1 MSGVAHL
8 LLKSVSEE
16 RRKYGERG
24 ETFLQEQKSPKKNPK
39 KNPVWSFFS
48 SVRLTIALLILIALA
63 AVVGTVVPQQEAAGE
78 SLQRL
83 PPVLAG
89 IVRALQVTDLYRSP
103 WFLLLMALLTVN
115 LVVCS
120 LNRLPVSLR
129 RCRSSPEPDRPGL
142 YEDLP
147 PDRVLEAEG
156 SVEDEAGRMER
167 ALQKSLGA
175 VERKQADRT
184 IWLSAQRGAWSHF
197 GVYVIHAGVLVI
209 ILGAVVGSLLGF
221 EGHVNIP
228 EGGSADTIELRGG
241 KGEMKLGFDVRCD
254 DFNVEFYD
262 SGMPRL
268 YRSDLSFLKNGDLR
282 ARGVLMVNHPLEFEG
297 IRFYQSTYGAVPGEV
312 VLTIT
317 GKGQRVEKRAR
328 QGERFAID
336 GGKARVEI
344 LRVEGNLM
352 RMGPAVKIGITAGD
366 KALAFWVF
374 KFIEAIE
381 QQNPGI
387 TRQVPQFNAGLYSP
401 YLFALE
407 GIETSFYTGL
417 KVSRDPGVPIV
428 GAGAFLLVAG
438 FLLTFFSSHR
448 QVFVRVDRR
457 HGRVRIA
464 VAGRCNRDAVKLDR
478 EIGRIIRLYRG
489 ETA

>member
-1 MSGVAHL
+1 M
-8 LLKSVSEE
+8 
-16 RRKYGERG
+16 
-24 ETFLQEQKSPKKNPK
+24 QENKKPS

-63 AVVGTVVPQQEAAGE
+63 AVVGTVVPQQEAASE
-78 SLQRL
+78 SLQKL
-83 PPVLAG
+83 PPALAG
-89 IVRALQVTDLYRSP
+89 IVKALQVTDLYRSP
-103 WFLLLMALLTVN
+103 WFLLLMGLLTAN

-129 RCRSSPEPDRPGL
+129 LYRRRPEPDRPGL

-147 PDRVLEAEG
+147 PDRVLEAAG
-156 SVEDEAGRMER
+156 GVEDEAGRMEQVLKR
-167 ALQKSLGA
+167 SLGA
-175 VERKQADRT
+175 VERKQADQT
-184 IWLSAQRGAWSHF
+184 IWLSAQRGAWSYF

-221 EGHVNIP
+221 DGHVNIP

-241 KGEMKLGFDVRCD
+241 KGTMKLGFDVRCD

-262 SGMPRL
+262 SGMPKL
-268 YRSDLSFLKNGDLR
+268 YRSDLSFLKNGDIR

-297 IRFYQSTYGAVPGEV
+297 IRFYQSTYGAIPGEA
-312 VLTIT
+312 VLGIE
-317 GKGQRVEKRAR
+317 GKGQRTVKRAR
-328 QGERFAID
+328 LGERFAID
-336 GGKARVEI
+336 GGKAQVEI
-344 LRVEGNLM
+344 LRIEGNLM
-352 RMGPAVKIGITAGD
+352 RMGPAVKIGITSGD
-366 KALAFWVF
+366 RALSFWVF
-374 KFIEAIE
+374 QFIEAIE
-381 QQNPGI
+381 EHNPGI
-387 TRQVPQFNAGLYSP
+387 TTQVPQFNAGLYKP
-401 YLFALE
+401 YRFALD

-417 KVSRDPGVPIV
+417 KVNRDPGVPIV

-464 VAGRCNRDAVKLDR
+464 VAGRCNRDPVKLDR
-478 EIGRIIRLYRG
+478 EVGRILRLYRG